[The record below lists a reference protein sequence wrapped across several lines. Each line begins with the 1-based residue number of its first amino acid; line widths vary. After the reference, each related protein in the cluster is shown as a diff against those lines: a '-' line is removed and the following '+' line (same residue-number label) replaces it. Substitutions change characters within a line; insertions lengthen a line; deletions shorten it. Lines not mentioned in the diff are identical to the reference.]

1 MKLNLGCGLH
11 HMDDWYNVD
20 RGDFPGVDLI
30 FDLETF
36 PWPWNTS
43 SIERVLLKHVLE
55 HLGQTTETYLAILG
69 ELWRVCENRA
79 QIEIQVPHPHHHTFL
94 GDPTH
99 CRAVTAEQFALFDV
113 TQNPDC
119 PLRIETGIG
128 FKVLDLFH
136 SPGPEYRALLD
147 AGKITY
153 QEVLARSWKE
163 LNVMIEIKMLIEV
176 VK

>member
-1 MKLNLGCGLH
+1 M
-11 HMDDWYNVD
+11 
-20 RGDFPGVDLI
+20 I

-79 QIEIQVPHPHHHTFL
+79 QIEIQVPHPHHHTFI

-99 CRAVTAEQFALFDV
+99 CRVVTPEQFALFDV
-113 TQNPDC
+113 DENPDC
-119 PLRIETGIG
+119 PLRIETGLG
-128 FKVLDLFH
+128 FKVLDLFYVPAH
-136 SPGPEYRALLD
+136 DYKQMLD
-147 AGKITY
+147 AGEITY
-153 QEVLARSWKE
+153 QEVLDLSFKQ
-163 LNVMIEIKMLIEV
+163 LNVMHETKILIEV